1 LASLKQFS
9 EFHLAQLND
18 TWERKPVT
26 MLADARVLLLGY
38 GSIAKAV
45 EERLQPFGAVI
56 TRVARNARPGVHP
69 AAELAVLLPQTDIVV
84 VLLPLTA
91 ETNQVVDEEFL
102 RQLPDGA
109 LLVNV
114 ARGRVVDTDALL
126 RELQRGR
133 LRAVLDVTDPEPL
146 PAGHPLYHAPGVFIT
161 PHVSWW
167 TADGMRRNYEV
178 VATQLRKFAR
188 GEQLENIVTDGY

>member
-1 LASLKQFS
+1 
-9 EFHLAQLND
+9 
-18 TWERKPVT
+18 
-26 MLADARVLLLGY
+26 
-38 GSIAKAV
+38 
-45 EERLQPFGAVI
+45 
-56 TRVARNARPGVHP
+56 VHP
-69 AAELAVLLPQTDIVV
+69 AAELALLLPQTDIVV

-91 ETNQVVDEEFL
+91 ETNQLVDEDFL

-114 ARGRVVDTDALL
+114 ARGRVVDTEALL